1 MADFSINGEAKLD
14 TSGLQGSLSTI
25 TSAAGNVL
33 SGLTKAAAGAMAAG
47 ATASA
52 ALAKQALSS
61 YATYEQA
68 IGGVET
74 LYKTSADTVI
84 RYAENAYKTAGMSAN
99 DYMNTVT
106 SFAASLVSSLG
117 GDTAQ
122 AAELANMAI
131 TDMADNA
138 NKMGTAMQ
146 SIQDAYQG
154 FAKQNYTMLDN
165 LKLGY
170 GGTQA
175 EMQRLLQDAQAL
187 SGIHFELGNYADM
200 VQAIHIIQTEM
211 GIAGTTALEAATTI
225 EGSVASLKAA
235 WSNLLTGMA
244 DDSANVAALVDTLA
258 ETFATAAG
266 NILPRLVQIFEGMG
280 DAVTAAAPA
289 IAAQIPPM
297 VESLLPSFLTAAT
310 ALVTSI
316 AAQLPSI
323 LGAVV
328 ASVTQVMADTGAQ
341 AAYQLIAGF
350 AANLPGLIAEG
361 MSALV
366 ALADYLIAH
375 MDVVF
380 DVGLQLLGGI
390 IEGIRD
396 GLPDL
401 LYAAAQLVT
410 SFGVAILD
418 HSDELVELGVEIV
431 YAIIEGIANAVAD
444 FGEAALGLI
453 ARFLHIWDGNMDSF
467 GQIGTNAVKSI
478 TDGILSGESDVQN
491 AAKRIYEAAMRGF
504 SGMGG
509 GQSSG
514 GGTGRGGGAKRS
526 LAAHDQSYWEQVAQH
541 FQTTGQ
547 DQKNGDYRTAAEKAA
562 ASTYAF
568 STALDTLTASGGK
581 AAQQTETLADKTEKA
596 MADLGDSF
604 VYTGSAAQEQASR
617 LAVLEAAYDTART
630 NVGKY
635 KQLLDD
641 SIDSSGAAS
650 EMSQYLAQQLEQEE
664 NAVESAKKALDAYRD
679 SLDTAKQAAQQLEA
693 AQEQLADTWN
703 SSYLKK
709 LQSLA
714 ANLLDGNLEDAL
726 LDAGEIAWQKLDT
739 ATQQQLVDLAQS
751 WADTLE
757 TAFAQDGFAGLA
769 AADKTIAESLAAGLQ
784 DTSSVTGALIDNV
797 LGQVG
802 ISGGVE
808 GLLNTIAEL
817 APLVLGV
824 AAAAAAVSAGVAG
837 VASAFAYTV
846 EQSQALQAKVQELT
860 ADGQALTA
868 ELSAALDVL
877 QPFLEQSS
885 AMLEQLDQVT
895 ALISDTFAGIGIE
908 IMETMVP
915 IIQQILG
922 TLLPVLVALQPA
934 LEAVGD
940 LLRTLLGLFGS
951 LVTSAL
957 TALQPI
963 LMAIGPLLETLALLL
978 NTIASIVSALL
989 SPALQVLGEVLN
1001 WLLQPVLWV
1010 AQAINAAVRLV
1021 VSLINSLLRFLGFKV
1036 IDLPDGSASRKGQAA
1051 NTIAS
1056 AVPTRADTQTDFSA
1070 DRPDYTANTDA
1081 LNENTEALKEQ
1092 TELIRNPPRYQ
1103 TGGGGPATGV
1113 IDYSAMLAAA
1123 RAAVL
1128 AQNTKAVTNYD
1139 AGSGQTTARLNAS
1152 WHGESTTVLELDGKE
1167 IARATAPYM
1176 DEELAF

>member
-52 ALAKQALSS
+52 ALAKQALDS

-211 GIAGTTALEAATTI
+211 GITGTTALEAATTI

-235 WSNLLTGMA
+235 WSNLLTGLA
-244 DDSANVAALVDTLA
+244 DDSANVAALVDTLVDTLA

-297 VESLLPSFLTAAT
+297 IESLLPSFLTAAT
-310 ALVTSI
+310 ALAASI

-328 ASVTQVMADTGAQ
+328 TSVTQVMADTEAQ

-366 ALADYLIAH
+366 GLADYLIAH

-401 LYAAAQLVT
+401 LYSAAQLVT

-453 ARFLHIWDGNMDSF
+453 ARFLHLWDGNMDSF

-478 TDGILSGESDVQN
+478 TDGILSGKSDVQN
-491 AAKRIYEAAMRGF
+491 AAKCIYEAAMRGF

-514 GGTGRGGGAKRS
+514 GGAGRGGGAKRS
-526 LAAHDQSYWEQVAQH
+526 LAAYDQSYWEQVAQH
-541 FQTTGQ
+541 FTDTGQ

-562 ASTYAF
+562 ASTFDF
-568 STALDTLTASGGK
+568 SDALGTLSTSGTK
-581 AAQQTETLADKTEKA
+581 AAQQVETLDDKITKADKALTESQNAYQTLSDAVQEYNEKGTISLSTWQ
-596 MADLGDSF
+596 DLMDLAPEYQALLSKQGDQL
-604 VYTGSAAQEQASR
+604 VIDTAAYNQLTAAQRMEIETLVTQNGVTADAIQLIDGLGLAAEETADKAGTAFSELKDKIQELLQGGPLEVILDLADALRSGDWAS
-617 LAVLEAAYDTART
+617 V
-630 NVGKY
+630 
-635 KQLLDD
+635 
-641 SIDSSGAAS
+641 AAS
-650 EMSQYLAQQLEQEE
+650 VAEGLWLSITPEQQDIIY
-664 NAVESAKKALDAYRD
+664 NWA
-679 SLDTAKQAAQQLEA
+679 TEA
-693 AQEQLADTWN
+693 I
-703 SSYLKK
+703 K
-709 LQSLA
+709 
-714 ANLLDGNLEDAL
+714 
-726 LDAGEIAWQKLDT
+726 
-739 ATQQQLVDLAQS
+739 
-751 WADTLE
+751 TLN
-757 TAFAQDGFAGLA
+757 DGFAKAGWSGLA
-769 AADKTIAESLAAGLQ
+769 DAGSTVLQGLMDSSTDMGGLIAGL
-784 DTSSVTGALIDNV
+784 LN
-797 LGQVG
+797 QVG
-802 ISGGVE
+802 ISGGIQ
-808 GLLNTIAEL
+808 GLLGTIAEL

-824 AAAAAAVSAGVAG
+824 AASAAAVAAGVVG
-837 VASAFAYTV
+837 VASAFKYV
-846 EQSQALQAKVQELT
+846 ISQSQLLQDKVQELT
-860 ADGQALTA
+860 DAGQTLTD
-868 ELSAALDVL
+868 ELTDALDVL
-877 QPFLEQSS
+877 QPVIDLSEE
-885 AMLEQLDQVT
+885 MLASLVRVT
-895 ALISDTFAGIGIE
+895 STITDTLTGIGVE
-908 IMETMVP
+908 LMES
-915 IIQQILG
+915 
-922 TLLPVLVALQPA
+922 LLPVLTEIMDTLAPVAESLQPA
-934 LEAVGD
+934 LEAAGD
-940 LLRTLLGLFGS
+940 LLRTVLELFGTLAS
-951 LVTSAL
+951 SAL
-957 TALQPI
+957 TALQPV
-963 LMAIGPLLETLALLL
+963 LEAVGPLLETLALRL
-978 NTIASIVSALL
+978 NTIATLVSNFL
-989 SPALQVLGEVLN
+989 SPVLKVLGEVLN
-1001 WLLQPVLWV
+1001 WLLQPILWV
-1010 AQAINAAVRLV
+1010 ADAIQAAATFV
-1021 VSLINSLLRFLGFKV
+1021 VNLLNSVLGFFGLKT
-1036 IDLPDGSASRKGQAA
+1036 IDLPDGSVALKG
-1051 NTIAS
+1051 
-1056 AVPTRADTQTDFSA
+1056 
-1070 DRPDYTANTDA
+1070 DA
-1081 LNENTEALKEQ
+1081 FDKVTNALEDNTEAIQEQ
-1092 TELIRNPPRYQ
+1092 TDLIRNPPRYQ
-1103 TGGGGPATGV
+1103 TGGGGPTTGV
-1113 IDYSAMLAAA
+1113 TDYSAMLAAA
-1123 RAAVL
+1123 RAAVQL
-1128 AQNTKAVTNYD
+1128 QNTRAVTNYQ

>member
-52 ALAKQALSS
+52 ALAKQALDS

-211 GIAGTTALEAATTI
+211 GITGTTALEAATTI

-235 WSNLLTGMA
+235 WSNLLTGLA

-297 VESLLPSFLTAAT
+297 IESLLPSFLTAAT
-310 ALVTSI
+310 ALAASI

-328 ASVTQVMADTGAQ
+328 TSITQVMADTGAQ

-366 ALADYLIAH
+366 GLADYLIAH

-401 LYAAAQLVT
+401 LYSAAQLVT

-453 ARFLHIWDGNMDSF
+453 ARFLHLWDGNMDSF

-491 AAKRIYEAAMRGF
+491 AAKRIYEAAIRGF

-514 GGTGRGGGAKRS
+514 GGAGRAGNGRRS
-526 LAAHDQSYWEQVAQH
+526 TALRDDNYWNQLGDH

-547 DQKNGDYRTAAEKAA
+547 DQKNGDYSSAAEDAA

-568 STALDTLTASGGK
+568 STALDTLSASGAK

-596 MADLGDSF
+596 MAGLGDSF

-617 LAVLEAAYDTART
+617 LAVLEAAYDTAQT

-641 SIDSSGAAS
+641 SIASSGAAS

-679 SLDTAKQAAQQLEA
+679 SLDTAKQAARQLEA

-703 SSYLKK
+703 SGYLKK

-714 ANLLDGNLEDAL
+714 ADVLGGNLENAL
-726 LDAGEIAWQKLDT
+726 LDAGEIAWQKLDI
-739 ATQQQLVDLAQS
+739 ATRQQLVNLAQS

-769 AADKTIAESLAAGLQ
+769 AAGKTIAESLVAGLQ
-784 DTSSVTGALIDNV
+784 DTSSVTGALLDNV

-808 GLLNTIAEL
+808 GLLGVLSEL

-824 AAAAAAVSAGVAG
+824 AASAAAVAAGVVG
-837 VASAFAYTV
+837 VASAFKYV
-846 EQSQALQAKVQELT
+846 ISQSQLLQDKVQELT
-860 ADGQALTA
+860 DAGQTLTDELTA
-868 ELSAALDVL
+868 ALEVL
-877 QPFLEQSS
+877 QPVIDLSEE
-885 AMLEQLDQVT
+885 MLASLDRLT
-895 ALISDTFAGIGIE
+895 STITDTLTGIGVE
-908 IMETMVP
+908 LMES
-915 IIQQILG
+915 
-922 TLLPVLVALQPA
+922 LLPVLTEIMDTLAPVAGSLQPA
-934 LEAVGD
+934 LEAAGD
-940 LLRTLLGLFGS
+940 LLRTVLELFGT
-951 LVTSAL
+951 LVSSAL
-957 TALQPI
+957 TALQPV
-963 LMAIGPLLETLALLL
+963 LEAVRPLLETLALQL
-978 NTIASIVSALL
+978 NTIATLVSNFL
-989 SPALQVLGEVLN
+989 SPVLKVLGEVLN
-1001 WLLQPVLWV
+1001 WLLQPIFWV
-1010 AQAINAAVRLV
+1010 ADAIQAAATFV
-1021 VSLINSLLRFLGFKV
+1021 VNLLNSVLGFFGLKT
-1036 IDLPDGSASRKGQAA
+1036 IDLPDGSAALKGEAFDKVT
-1051 NTIAS
+1051 N
-1056 AVPTRADTQTDFSA
+1056 
-1070 DRPDYTANTDA
+1070 A
-1081 LNENTEALKEQ
+1081 LNDNTEAIQEQ
-1092 TELIRNPPRYQ
+1092 TDLIRNPPRYQ
-1103 TGGGGPATGV
+1103 TGGGGPTTGV
-1113 IDYSAMLAAA
+1113 TDYSAMLAAA

-1128 AQNTKAVTNYD
+1128 AQNTRVVTNYD

-1152 WHGESTTVLELDGKE
+1152 WQGTSTTVLNLDGRE
-1167 IARATAPYM
+1167 VARAVTPYV
-1176 DEELAF
+1176 DEDMVF

>member
-52 ALAKQALSS
+52 ALAKQALDS

-211 GIAGTTALEAATTI
+211 GITGTTALEAATTI

-235 WSNLLTGMA
+235 WSNLLTGLA

-297 VESLLPSFLTAAT
+297 IESLLPSFLTAAT
-310 ALVTSI
+310 ALAASI

-328 ASVTQVMADTGAQ
+328 TSVTQVMADTGAQ

-366 ALADYLIAH
+366 SLADYLIAH

-401 LYAAAQLVT
+401 LYSAAQLVT

-453 ARFLHIWDGNMDSF
+453 ASFLHLWDGNMDSF

-478 TDGILSGESDVQN
+478 TDGILSGENDVQN

-514 GGTGRGGGAKRS
+514 GGAGRGGGAKRS
-526 LAAHDQSYWEQVAQH
+526 LAAYDQSYWEQVAQH
-541 FQTTGQ
+541 FTDTGQ
-547 DQKNGDYRTAAEKAA
+547 DQKAGDYRTAAEKAA
-562 ASTYAF
+562 ASTFDF
-568 STALDTLTASGGK
+568 SDTLGTLSTSGSKAGKQVETLTDKITKADKALTESQNAYQTLSDAVQEYNETGSISLSTWQDLMDLAPEYQALLSKQGDQLVIDTAAYNELTAS
-581 AAQQTETLADKTEKA
+581 QRLELETLVTQNGVTADA
-596 MADLGDSF
+596 I
-604 VYTGSAAQEQASR
+604 
-617 LAVLEAAYDTART
+617 
-630 NVGKY
+630 
-635 KQLLDD
+635 QL
-641 SIDSSGAAS
+641 IDG
-650 EMSQYLAQQLEQEE
+650 L
-664 NAVESAKKALDAYRD
+664 
-679 SLDTAKQAAQQLEA
+679 
-693 AQEQLADTWN
+693 
-703 SSYLKK
+703 
-709 LQSLA
+709 
-714 ANLLDGNLEDAL
+714 
-726 LDAGEIAWQKLDT
+726 
-739 ATQQQLVDLAQS
+739 
-751 WADTLE
+751 
-757 TAFAQDGFAGLA
+757 GLA
-769 AADKTIAESLAAGLQ
+769 AEETADKAGTAFSELKDKIQELVQGGPLEVILDLADALRSG
-784 DTSSVTGALIDNV
+784 DWSSVAASVAEGLWMSITPEQQDIIYNWATQAVQTMNDGFTKAGWSGLADAGASVVQGLMDSSTAMGGLITGLLN
-797 LGQVG
+797 QVG

-808 GLLNTIAEL
+808 GLLGVLSEL

-824 AAAAAAVSAGVAG
+824 AASAAAVAAGVVG
-837 VASAFAYTV
+837 VASAFKYV
-846 EQSQALQAKVQELT
+846 ISQSQLLQDKVQELT
-860 ADGQALTA
+860 DAGQTLADELTA
-868 ELSAALDVL
+868 ALEVL
-877 QPFLEQSS
+877 QPVIDLSEE
-885 AMLEQLDQVT
+885 MLASLDRLT
-895 ALISDTFAGIGIE
+895 STITDTLTGIGVE
-908 IMETMVP
+908 LMES
-915 IIQQILG
+915 
-922 TLLPVLVALQPA
+922 LLPVLTEVMDTMAPMAESLQPA
-934 LEAVGD
+934 LEAAGD
-940 LLRTLLGLFGS
+940 LLRTVLELFGT
-951 LVTSAL
+951 LVSSAL
-957 TALQPI
+957 TALQPV
-963 LMAIGPLLETLALLL
+963 LEAVGPLLETLALQL
-978 NTIASIVSALL
+978 NTIATLVSNFL
-989 SPALQVLGEVLN
+989 SPVLKVLGEVLN
-1001 WLLQPVLWV
+1001 WLLQPIFWV
-1010 AQAINAAVRLV
+1010 ADAIQAAATFV
-1021 VSLINSLLRFLGFKV
+1021 VNLLNSVLGFFGLKT
-1036 IDLPDGSASRKGQAA
+1036 IDLPDGSVALKG
-1051 NTIAS
+1051 
-1056 AVPTRADTQTDFSA
+1056 
-1070 DRPDYTANTDA
+1070 DA
-1081 LNENTEALKEQ
+1081 FDKVTNALEDNTEAIQEQ
-1092 TELIRNPPRYQ
+1092 TDLIRNPPRYQ
-1103 TGGGGPATGV
+1103 TGGGGPTTGV
-1113 IDYSAMLAAA
+1113 TDYSAMLAAA

-1152 WHGESTTVLELDGKE
+1152 WKGTSTTVLNLDGRE
-1167 IARATAPYM
+1167 VARAVTPYV
-1176 DEELAF
+1176 DEDMAF

>member
-52 ALAKQALSS
+52 ALAKQALDS

-211 GIAGTTALEAATTI
+211 GITGTTALEAATTI

-235 WSNLLTGMA
+235 WSNLLTGLA

-297 VESLLPSFLTAAT
+297 IESLLPSFLTAAT
-310 ALVTSI
+310 ALAASI

-328 ASVTQVMADTGAQ
+328 TSVTQVMADTGAQ

-366 ALADYLIAH
+366 SLADYLIAH

-401 LYAAAQLVT
+401 LYSAAQLVT

-453 ARFLHIWDGNMDSF
+453 ARFLHLWDGNMDSF

-491 AAKRIYEAAMRGF
+491 AAKRIYESAMRGF

-514 GGTGRGGGAKRS
+514 GGAGRGGGARRS

-541 FQTTGQ
+541 FTDTGQ

-562 ASTYAF
+562 A
-568 STALDTLTASGGK
+568 
-581 AAQQTETLADKTEKA
+581 
-596 MADLGDSF
+596 
-604 VYTGSAAQEQASR
+604 
-617 LAVLEAAYDTART
+617 
-630 NVGKY
+630 
-635 KQLLDD
+635 
-641 SIDSSGAAS
+641 AAS
-650 EMSQYLAQQLEQEE
+650 
-664 NAVESAKKALDAYRD
+664 
-679 SLDTAKQAAQQLEA
+679 
-693 AQEQLADTWN
+693 
-703 SSYLKK
+703 
-709 LQSLA
+709 
-714 ANLLDGNLEDAL
+714 
-726 LDAGEIAWQKLDT
+726 
-739 ATQQQLVDLAQS
+739 
-751 WADTLE
+751 
-757 TAFAQDGFAGLA
+757 
-769 AADKTIAESLAAGLQ
+769 
-784 DTSSVTGALIDNV
+784 
-797 LGQVG
+797 
-802 ISGGVE
+802 
-808 GLLNTIAEL
+808 
-817 APLVLGV
+817 
-824 AAAAAAVSAGVAG
+824 
-837 VASAFAYTV
+837 
-846 EQSQALQAKVQELT
+846 
-860 ADGQALTA
+860 
-868 ELSAALDVL
+868 
-877 QPFLEQSS
+877 
-885 AMLEQLDQVT
+885 
-895 ALISDTFAGIGIE
+895 
-908 IMETMVP
+908 
-915 IIQQILG
+915 
-922 TLLPVLVALQPA
+922 
-934 LEAVGD
+934 
-940 LLRTLLGLFGS
+940 
-951 LVTSAL
+951 
-957 TALQPI
+957 
-963 LMAIGPLLETLALLL
+963 
-978 NTIASIVSALL
+978 
-989 SPALQVLGEVLN
+989 
-1001 WLLQPVLWV
+1001 
-1010 AQAINAAVRLV
+1010 
-1021 VSLINSLLRFLGFKV
+1021 
-1036 IDLPDGSASRKGQAA
+1036 
-1051 NTIAS
+1051 
-1056 AVPTRADTQTDFSA
+1056 
-1070 DRPDYTANTDA
+1070 
-1081 LNENTEALKEQ
+1081 
-1092 TELIRNPPRYQ
+1092 
-1103 TGGGGPATGV
+1103 
-1113 IDYSAMLAAA
+1113 
-1123 RAAVL
+1123 
-1128 AQNTKAVTNYD
+1128 
-1139 AGSGQTTARLNAS
+1139 
-1152 WHGESTTVLELDGKE
+1152 
-1167 IARATAPYM
+1167 
-1176 DEELAF
+1176 